1 MPDVQH
7 HGSDTESAADQLAG
21 WLHELSE
28 RARAAE
34 PIPITVLAVPRGGW
48 TFSRADEVPIAAGSQ
63 EAVEALLARL
73 YLDLRDRGLPCAR
86 PAQPSHAEDRAE
98 PPGGQAFADAL
109 SILAGLSTKTA
120 WTSSA
125 HGPYAS
131 FRFPRSR
138 LLNDLERAVADLPE
152 GVQPERDAV
161 MERWRRGYLS
171 GPLDR
176 LLSALRSPGIGLTA
190 VGALVFG
197 SALPALFALLS
208 WGALLATLIAL
219 ALLALAGMVLRSTG
233 LFESVGRR
241 SSGSAR
247 KWLVTTS
254 FLLVEP
260 SVRRGRETRFAQR
273 AGLVVDMLLDARAE
287 DRHGSEEV
295 PDPQLGYLQLRVWAL
310 LADIEEN
317 YRRRT
322 LDARRRKRP
331 APPVV
336 VLPDAG
342 EGSWLVVRTI
352 SDIRSRRS
360 ELDPLVVV
368 ANRGRGLRYTDFS
381 AYERGPVRRW
391 DHVYDGWLA
400 ALRVR
405 QSPSRSIAVPW
416 AMLLGLSEA
425 ALAAEHRYDE
435 MPPVRPNL
443 WYRLWGWRGLS
454 AAALVLAAVAVP
466 VHLHRMHTYCGG
478 TLWSYDAGLRWAG
491 PECIGIDAHHGGRYF
506 VPRDGGVDLDGNL
519 PDERSGK
526 ASGIGLGTLEQ
537 KIEQENT
544 RVGDDYVTIV
554 YAGPL
559 TVHGRTQAEAEQHQ
573 TSEAEALGTIKDVA
587 GVLAWQHHVNA
598 PGGPKHKL
606 RVLLANT
613 GEHEDHLTR
622 AVHAIVKAAASDPTI
637 VGVVGLGR
645 DTPAMSQAVVDLGDA
660 GLVLVDTTNSD
671 DDLRDRWNY
680 FGLAPTNHEEAEAL
694 GARLPRQDGRASALV
709 LRRDADDPYSD
720 EQARAADGMLRE
732 RGYRMIG
739 DRPLRFRPGSLA
751 DVLDEASTWRDKV
764 CRAKPS
770 VVYLAGRSDDL
781 QQLADLLRGR
791 DDCFAHEVTV
801 LSGDDLTK
809 NELTDPIHLDR
820 PLPTSATLMYAALTD
835 TPDPDSAVV
844 SDVAGALFATGSDK
858 ITGSSAIFGSGNIA
872 LGYDA
877 AHALY
882 HAATGSHLGSAGVEY
897 RLRCTT
903 AGTGATGELG
913 WHDVRHGFAIVT
925 AAPTDEHPS
934 VRPNRPGE
942 APSSRRTTSSEC

>member
-7 HGSDTESAADQLAG
+7 YGNDTESAADQLEG
-21 WLHELSE
+21 WLQELSG

-34 PIPITVLAVPRGGW
+34 PIPITVLTVPREGGAW
-48 TFSRADEVPIAAGSQ
+48 TFSRADEVPVAADSQ
-63 EAVEALLARL
+63 DAVEDMLGKL
-73 YLDLRDRGLPCAR
+73 YLDIRDRGLPCAR
-86 PAQPSHAEDRAE
+86 PAQPPHPEDGAE
-98 PPGGQAFADAL
+98 PASGWAFADAL
-109 SILAGLSTKTA
+109 KILAGLSTKEA
-120 WTSSA
+120 WTSVGG
-125 HGPYAS
+125 GPYGS
-131 FRFPRSR
+131 FRFPRSQ
-138 LLNDLERAVADLPE
+138 LLADLEHAVDDL
-152 GVQPERDAV
+152 GDVRPERDTV
-161 MERWRRGYLS
+161 MKQWSKGYLS
-171 GPLDR
+171 GPVDR
-176 LLSALRSPGIGLTA
+176 LLSMLRSPGIGLTA

-197 SALPALFALLS
+197 SALPALFDHLS

-219 ALLALAGMVLRSTG
+219 ALLGLAAMVLHSAG
-233 LFESVGRR
+233 LFQRFGRR

-260 SVRRGRETRFAQR
+260 SYGRGRETRFAQR

-287 DRHGSEEV
+287 GGHGSEEV

-310 LADIEEN
+310 LADVEEN

-342 EGSWLVVRTI
+342 ESTWLVVRTI

-360 ELDPLVVV
+360 EIDPLVVIT
-368 ANRGRGLRYTDFS
+368 NRGRGLRYTDFS

-416 AMLLGLSEA
+416 AVILGLSEA
-425 ALAAEHRYDE
+425 ALALDRRYDE
-435 MPPVRPNL
+435 TPPTHPNL
-443 WYRLWGWRGLS
+443 WYWLWGWRGLS

-466 VHLHRMHTYCGG
+466 VHVHRLHTYCGG
-478 TLWSYDAGLRWAG
+478 TLWSYDQGLRWSG
-491 PECIGIDAHHGGRYF
+491 PECIGIDAHRGGRYF
-506 VPRDGGVDLDGNL
+506 VPRDGGVDLDGHL
-519 PDERSGK
+519 PDDGSGK
-526 ASGIGLGTLEQ
+526 PAPGVGLGTLEQ
-537 KIEQENT
+537 KIQQENAQA
-544 RVGDDYVTIV
+544 GDDYVTIV

-559 TVHGRTQAEAEQHQ
+559 TVHGRTEAEAAEHQ

-598 PGGPKHKL
+598 PGGPDPKL

-613 GEHEDHLTR
+613 GEHEDHLTT
-622 AVHAIVKAAASDPTI
+622 AVDAIVKAAASDPTI

-645 DTPAMSQAVVDLGDA
+645 DTPAMSRAVVHLGDA

-671 DDLRDRWNY
+671 DNLPDRWNY
-680 FGLAPTNHEEAEAL
+680 FGLAPTNTEEAAAL
-694 GARLPRQDGRASALV
+694 GARLPRPHGPASALV
-709 LRRDADDPYSD
+709 LRRDAHDPYSD
-720 EQARAADGMLRE
+720 QHARAARTMLGR
-732 RGYRMIG
+732 RGYQVVGGRSL
-739 DRPLRFRPGSLA
+739 DFRPGSLA
-751 DVLDEASTWRDKV
+751 SVLDETGWRDQV
-764 CRAKPS
+764 CRARPS

-781 QQLADLLRGR
+781 QQIADLLRGR
-791 DDCFAHEVTV
+791 RDCFAHGVTV

-809 NELTDPIHLDR
+809 NELTDPIRLER
-820 PLPTSATLMYAALTD
+820 PLPASATLEYAALTD
-835 TPDPDSAVV
+835 TPDSDSALVG
-844 SDVAGALFATGSDK
+844 DVADALYAGGGRR
-858 ITGSSAIFGSGNIA
+858 ITARSAIFGSGNIA

-882 HAATGSHLGSAGVEY
+882 HATTRRHEGSAGVEY

-913 WHDVRHGFAIVT
+913 WYHVHHGFAIVT
-925 AAPTDEHPS
+925 APADERPS
-934 VRPNRPGE
+934 VQPNRPG
-942 APSSRRTTSSEC
+942 APSSRRTTSDEC